1 VLQTRLRAG
10 PAPSRLTRP
19 TTSPRRGGLVV
30 LAGAAAL
37 ASTLALYRINL
48 LRNPPREILSLL
60 DLRLYAAAGQVA
72 RHAPAALYRW
82 QFLPGMRF
90 TYTPFA
96 ALLFAGLGHLPW
108 PVLAALTTAA
118 SIGALGLAVWLTL
131 GALGWA
137 GRRHAGAAMALTAA
151 GFWTEPVQRVL
162 HWGQVDLLLMALVV
176 WDLCQGDQRWWKGA
190 GTGLAA
196 GIKLVPLIFLL
207 YLVIT
212 GRIRQAAVGLATFLV
227 LAGAGYAVLPGA
239 SAQWWFG
246 RAFLHPG
253 RTGFVGY
260 LANQSLLGMFT
271 RESGSLAAGTAWGL
285 VTAAVVGVT
294 GLGAAA
300 VWHRAGRPVHG
311 WVTCALT
318 GLLVSPV
325 SWDHHWVWIVLVLP
339 VLADAAVRARQV
351 SHWAGRAAWAAAVAL
366 AALFAAWPLRWPP
379 PRLLPWGLIWAAPHT
394 FGGAADRPWD
404 SEYHWHL
411 AASLAGNL
419 YLLAG
424 LAALGVLAVLAPG
437 PGSVTARDRDHV
449 QGLRRER
456 HISPR
461 PWQQPQVG
469 QLAVQEQRGDR
480 WRASQADLSER
491 HGRGDPVDP
500 CVEMPGCRHLL
511 TERT

>member
-1 VLQTRLRAG
+1 MLQTRSRVV
-10 PAPSRLTRP
+10 PAPSRL

-30 LAGAAAL
+30 IAGAAAL
-37 ASTLALYRINL
+37 ASALALYLANL
-48 LRNPPREILSLL
+48 LRNPPHEILNLL
-60 DLRLYAAAGQVA
+60 DLRLYVDAGRVA
-72 RHAPAALYRW
+72 WQAPATLYRW

-108 PVLAALTTAA
+108 PVLAALMTMAG
-118 SIGALGLAVWLTL
+118 IGALGLAVWLTL
-131 GALGWA
+131 GGLGWA
-137 GRRHAGAAMALTAA
+137 GRRRIGTAMALTAA

-162 HWGQVDLLLMALVV
+162 HWGQVDLLLMVLVV

-212 GRIRQAAVGLATFLV
+212 GRVRQAAVGLATFLA
-227 LAGAGYAVLPGA
+227 LAGAGFAVFPGA

-246 RAFLHPG
+246 PAFLHPG

-271 RESGSLAAGTAWGL
+271 RESGSLAAGTQWWL
-285 VTAAVVGVT
+285 VTAAAVGVT

-300 VWHRAGRPVHG
+300 LWHRASRPVYG

-325 SWDHHWVWIVLVLP
+325 SWDHHWVWIVLMLP
-339 VLADAAVRARQV
+339 VLADAAMRAHRA
-351 SHWAGRAAWAAAVAL
+351 SRWAGRAAWAAATAL

-379 PRLLPWGLIWAAPHT
+379 PHLLPWGLIWAAPHT
-394 FGGAADRPWD
+394 LGSAAGRPGD

-411 AASLAGNL
+411 AATLTGNL

-424 LAALGVLAVLAPG
+424 LAVLAGLVALAP
-437 PGSVTARDRDHV
+437 
-449 QGLRRER
+449 
-456 HISPR
+456 
-461 PWQQPQVG
+461 
-469 QLAVQEQRGDR
+469 LAP
-480 WRASQADLSER
+480 A
-491 HGRGDPVDP
+491 
-500 CVEMPGCRHLL
+500 MPGARLAG
-511 TERT
+511 RS